1 MIVETLA
8 EYREDGLSRRS
19 RAPRGTDDYQVPRYS
34 RAAGI
39 GSYRRRRRRNTAFK
53 VFVCLLL
60 AGIIGGAAL
69 LFGRAYLDY
78 GNLPFNIPEVP
89 NQSSENGEEGST
101 RKLYAAQMTMASAG
115 DVIMNQPV
123 VESGLRDSG
132 AYNFDHLFVNISHE
146 LVNFNLRTVSEETAM
161 AGSIYGFG
169 QDFPLN
175 APQELGRAEV
185 ASGFNVILH
194 ATDHT
199 LDTGYE
205 GVHNELAWW
214 HSELPNTPVIGIA
227 EPDPI
232 SNPGLSNYVDNVF
245 TVDKD
250 GFRIAILNHTVGV
263 VDTDRSVV
271 SALDEAKVRA
281 DVEKARSLGAEMVVV
296 CPHWGHEG
304 VPEVT
309 EEQRKFARL
318 YADLGVDVICG
329 TNPRTLQP
337 VEVLYGSDNHKT
349 VCFYSLGCL
358 VSSLNHE
365 NFLGGI
371 AEYTLERM
379 DGGRCRVRSAVLKPV
394 VTRRA
399 EREAYTI
406 YFLSD
411 YSDEL
416 AAIGWDNVSKETFQ
430 QMCTDIL
437 GSGYDRATCT
447 YKVDL
452 GIPEDAAPQQE
463 APAEQAPAEE
473 APAEPAPAE
482 QAPAPAEEVPAE
494 EAPVEEAA

>member
-1 MIVETLA
+1 
-8 EYREDGLSRRS
+8 
-19 RAPRGTDDYQVPRYS
+19 
-34 RAAGI
+34 
-39 GSYRRRRRRNTAFK
+39 
-53 VFVCLLL
+53 
-60 AGIIGGAAL
+60 
-69 LFGRAYLDY
+69 
-78 GNLPFNIPEVP
+78 
-89 NQSSENGEEGST
+89 
-101 RKLYAAQMTMASAG
+101 
-115 DVIMNQPV
+115 
-123 VESGLRDSG
+123 
-132 AYNFDHLFVNISHE
+132 
-146 LVNFNLRTVSEETAM
+146 
-161 AGSIYGFG
+161 
-169 QDFPLN
+169 
-175 APQELGRAEV
+175 
-185 ASGFNVILH
+185 
-194 ATDHT
+194 
-199 LDTGYE
+199 
-205 GVHNELAWW
+205 
-214 HSELPNTPVIGIA
+214 
-227 EPDPI
+227 
-232 SNPGLSNYVDNVF
+232 
-245 TVDKD
+245 
-250 GFRIAILNHTVGV
+250 
-263 VDTDRSVV
+263 
-271 SALDEAKVRA
+271 
-281 DVEKARSLGAEMVVV
+281 
-296 CPHWGHEG
+296 
-304 VPEVT
+304 
-309 EEQRKFARL
+309 
-318 YADLGVDVICG
+318 
-329 TNPRTLQP
+329 
-337 VEVLYGSDNHKT
+337 
-349 VCFYSLGCL
+349 L

>member
-1 MIVETLA
+1 MVMGFRGRGA
-8 EYREDGLSRRS
+8 KQ
-19 RAPRGTDDYQVPRYS
+19 APGDFQVPKYS
-34 RAAGI
+34 RSAGVTA
-39 GSYRRRRRRNTAFK
+39 YRRRRRRSR
-53 VFVCLLL
+53 VFRAIVAVILIT
-60 AGIIGGAAL
+60 IIGSAAL
-69 LFGRAYLDY
+69 LFGRAYFDY
-78 GNLPFNIPEVP
+78 EKLPFDIPELP
-89 NQSSENGEEGST
+89 SRTEGTYSAESQT
-101 RKLYAAQMTMASAG
+101 EVKPATMRVASAG
-115 DVIMNQPV
+115 DIIMNSSV
-123 VESGLRDSG
+123 VDSGRLESG
-132 AYNFDHLFVNISHE
+132 AYSFNHLFAHLTHE
-146 LVNFNLRTVSEETAM
+146 LVTFDLRTLSQETAM
-161 AGSIYGFG
+161 AGSAYGFG
-169 QDFPLN
+169 YTWPLN

-281 DVEKARSLGAEMVVV
+281 DVEKARSLGAEMVVA

-437 GSGYDRATCT
+437 GSGYDPATCT

-452 GIPEDAAPQQE
+452 GIPEDS
-463 APAEQAPAEE
+463 APAQETPAEPAPAEE

-482 QAPAPAEEVPAE
+482 EAPAEEAPAPAEEAPAE
-494 EAPVEEAA
+494 AAPVEEAA

>member
-1 MIVETLA
+1 VDITGGEPLVRTDFEEIVRELSNYDIEIGTLFTNASLLMEETLQMMLA
-8 EYREDGLSRRS
+8 HHQRPTVQISFDGLGHHDWLRGIDGAESQVDAALHLLRKYDFPTVAAMCIHKGNKDS
-19 RAPRGTDDYQVPRYS
+19 IRA
-34 RAAGI
+34 
-39 GSYRRRRRRNTAFK
+39 TANY
-53 VFVCLLL
+53 L
-60 AGIIGGAAL
+60 AGLGVHAL
-69 LFGRAYLDY
+69 R
-78 GNLPFNIPEVP
+78 
-89 NQSSENGEEGST
+89 
-101 RKLYAAQMTMASAG
+101 
-115 DVIMNQPV
+115 
-123 VESGLRDSG
+123 
-132 AYNFDHLFVNISHE
+132 
-146 LVNFNLRTVSEETAM
+146 
-161 AGSIYGFG
+161 
-169 QDFPLN
+169 LN

-281 DVEKARSLGAEMVVV
+281 DVEKARSLGAEMVVA

-463 APAEQAPAEE
+463 APAEQAPVEE